1 MSAKAVRADSMDVV
15 VKLLFIFVSYPIEA
29 SAVAYPAAAEVA
41 KLYLLL
47 GLFGKGEILGLMALI
62 RLVGLVAHGVFR
74 GKKRASLELLMLILS
89 IDVVRNACFALFLV
103 STLNAIQSKS
113 AQLL

>member
-1 MSAKAVRADSMDVV
+1 MHIV
-15 VKLLFIFVSYPIEA
+15 VKLLFIFVSDPIEA
-29 SAVAYPAAAEVA
+29 SSVAYPATAKVA

-47 GLFGKGEILGLMALI
+47 GLFGEGEILSLMALI
-62 RLVGLVAHGVFR
+62 RLVGLFAHGVSR
-74 GKKRASLELLMLILS
+74 GKKRASLELLVLILS

-103 STLNAIQSKS
+103 STLNAIQSKP